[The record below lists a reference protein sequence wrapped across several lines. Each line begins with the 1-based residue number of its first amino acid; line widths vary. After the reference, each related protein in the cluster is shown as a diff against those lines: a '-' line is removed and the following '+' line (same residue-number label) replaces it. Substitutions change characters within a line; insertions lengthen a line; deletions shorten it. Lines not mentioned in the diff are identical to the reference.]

1 MNITIPVLQRRDIK
15 ELHLEPTD
23 VCQAACALCS
33 RELDPDFDKNF
44 QHHLTIDQITQHFD
58 NTLIAKLHK
67 MFMCGLYGDPAAGK
81 HTMDIYQYFRH
92 INPEITLGMNT
103 NGALQSAG
111 WWNTL
116 GTILNRQRDYVVFSI
131 DGLEN
136 TNAIYRKN
144 VNWNKLMTNAKT
156 YINAG
161 GRAHWDML
169 VYQHNEHQVQECEQ
183 LARDMGFFWFRAKIS
198 NRPLIDNL
206 KRATTWTVPEPKTGP
221 IDCFALSEQSAYID
235 AQGRLSPCCILGDRQ
250 KDFIG
255 FDDDFENIQKS
266 WNTSECNT
274 LCKSC
279 CSSDNIITTSKNQ
292 WQYIAELKQ

>member
-1 MNITIPVLQRRDIK
+1 MNTIIPVSQRRNIR

-33 RELDPDFDKNF
+33 RELDPDFKKHL
-44 QHHLTIDQITQHFD
+44 QHHLTVDQINQHFD
-58 NTLIAKLHK
+58 NTSIAKLTK

-81 HTMDIYQYFRH
+81 YTMDIYQHFRH
-92 INPEITLGMNT
+92 VNPEIALGMNT

-144 VNWNKLMTNAKT
+144 VSWSKLMTNAKT

-169 VYQHNEHQVQECEQ
+169 VYEHNEHQVQECEQ

-198 NRPLIDNL
+198 NRRLIGDL
-206 KRATTWTVPEPKTGP
+206 KRPTTWAIPEPKTGS

-235 AQGRLSPCCILGDRQ
+235 SQGRLSPCCILGNRQ
-250 KDFIG
+250 KDFVG
-255 FDDDFENIQKS
+255 FDQDFEQIQKS
-266 WNTSECNT
+266 WNTPECNT
-274 LCKSC
+274 LCKSN
-279 CSSDNIITTSKNQ
+279 CSSDNVITTSKNQ
-292 WQYIAELKQ
+292 WQYVTELRQ